1 MHEIKGLNKLIE
13 KFNNSFDYIKSSS
26 KGYNEYS
33 CRIEFIDP
41 LLELFGWDISNNRA
55 VLPQFREVKA
65 ENYSNEN
72 DRPDYSMTLNGVTK
86 FFIEAKKPS
95 VDIQSS
101 NDAAYQ
107 TRKYGWNAK
116 HNIAVLTNFEYIIIF
131 DTTIPPKPKDDCRV
145 AVLKKYHYSQY
156 EENFDEIYSL
166 LSRGTVYSGKI
177 NEIFT
182 LIYGGKMAES
192 GLNIGVDEYFLKQI
206 NEWRLKLGNF
216 LYGQKKY
223 SIDVINDVIQEFIN
237 QIVFLRI
244 CEDRNLPLYH
254 KLKETLKDEN
264 SIQNELQ
271 NLFINADKRY
281 NSGLFSGKYI
291 IFDLSNEI
299 IKEIIE
305 ELYYPQS
312 PYVFTLIEPNLLGE
326 IYELFLSEY
335 LCVDK
340 FGKVVLS
347 KKKVNNNRDVVT
359 TPIEIVKKMV
369 AMCLDTICKAKS
381 PEEILKIKIVDIASG
396 SGIFLIEVFD
406 YIIKYCIEWYR
417 KSNPEYLI
425 DIENGQKKLPL
436 KAKKDILTS
445 CIFGI
450 DIDVYAVE
458 VTKFSLLLK
467 LLEDETE
474 PSVLSEQPILPDVTL
489 NILHGNSLIDYTNIG
504 VSFLDEA
511 ERLSIVPFEWSNI
524 NGGNYFDLIIGNP
537 PYVNTEDMKN
547 LFCKK
552 EFETYKNKYQT
563 AYLQFDKYY
572 LFIERALEKI
582 NDNGY
587 VCYIV
592 PNKFSKIKSGEKLRK
607 ILSDGKL
614 VREFIDFGSLQL
626 FKDKTIYSSIIMLH
640 KTNSDNFRF
649 EEVADFNSWIIEQ
662 NFANEAL
669 LSHVTLSSTPWVLVS
684 DPENAEKLNKLYSNS
699 KPLSEY
705 AALFNGIQTS
715 AERPPVYWFS
725 DEEILSE
732 DKDVFNIL
740 KFGKEYAIEKSI
752 LKRYFK
758 PVKKNEKNLE
768 TFDLYSANKWI
779 IFPYDEMGK
788 LIPKDIMSRKYKN
801 TMRYLEDRYD
811 LLKPK
816 NISEDS
822 SGRDVPFA
830 TKETWYQ
837 YGRDQALTSFNDT
850 KKIIVG
856 VLSKKPMYLFDEN
869 NLVIASGGTAGYC
882 AISEKENSPLSL
894 EYLQAYLTHPFTEW
908 ILSIIGSDFEND
920 FYSRGTYVLN
930 NLPIKKIDFNDS
942 RQKEIYDQIVLK
954 VKRIHDINERLSKNP
969 TKKEVSVFL
978 GEKESLKKQVENLVT
993 KIYSV

>member
-1 MHEIKGLNKLIE
+1 
-13 KFNNSFDYIKSSS
+13 
-26 KGYNEYS
+26 
-33 CRIEFIDP
+33 
-41 LLELFGWDISNNRA
+41 
-55 VLPQFREVKA
+55 
-65 ENYSNEN
+65 
-72 DRPDYSMTLNGVTK
+72 
-86 FFIEAKKPS
+86 
-95 VDIQSS
+95 
-101 NDAAYQ
+101 
-107 TRKYGWNAK
+107 
-116 HNIAVLTNFEYIIIF
+116 
-131 DTTIPPKPKDDCRV
+131 
-145 AVLKKYHYSQY
+145 
-156 EENFDEIYSL
+156 
-166 LSRGTVYSGKI
+166 
-177 NEIFT
+177 
-182 LIYGGKMAES
+182 
-192 GLNIGVDEYFLKQI
+192 
-206 NEWRLKLGNF
+206 
-216 LYGQKKY
+216 
-223 SIDVINDVIQEFIN
+223 
-237 QIVFLRI
+237 
-244 CEDRNLPLYH
+244 
-254 KLKETLKDEN
+254 
-264 SIQNELQ
+264 
-271 NLFINADKRY
+271 
-281 NSGLFSGKYI
+281 
-291 IFDLSNEI
+291 
-299 IKEIIE
+299 
-305 ELYYPQS
+305 
-312 PYVFTLIEPNLLGE
+312 
-326 IYELFLSEY
+326 
-335 LCVDK
+335 
-340 FGKVVLS
+340 
-347 KKKVNNNRDVVT
+347 
-359 TPIEIVKKMV
+359 
-369 AMCLDTICKAKS
+369 
-381 PEEILKIKIVDIASG
+381 
-396 SGIFLIEVFD
+396 
-406 YIIKYCIEWYR
+406 
-417 KSNPEYLI
+417 
-425 DIENGQKKLPL
+425 
-436 KAKKDILTS
+436 
-445 CIFGI
+445 
-450 DIDVYAVE
+450 
-458 VTKFSLLLK
+458 
-467 LLEDETE
+467 
-474 PSVLSEQPILPDVTL
+474 
-489 NILHGNSLIDYTNIG
+489 
-504 VSFLDEA
+504 
-511 ERLSIVPFEWSNI
+511 
-524 NGGNYFDLIIGNP
+524 
-537 PYVNTEDMKN
+537 
-547 LFCKK
+547 
-552 EFETYKNKYQT
+552 
-563 AYLQFDKYY
+563 
-572 LFIERALEKI
+572 
-582 NDNGY
+582 
-587 VCYIV
+587 
-592 PNKFSKIKSGEKLRK
+592 
-607 ILSDGKL
+607 
-614 VREFIDFGSLQL
+614 
-626 FKDKTIYSSIIMLH
+626 MLH